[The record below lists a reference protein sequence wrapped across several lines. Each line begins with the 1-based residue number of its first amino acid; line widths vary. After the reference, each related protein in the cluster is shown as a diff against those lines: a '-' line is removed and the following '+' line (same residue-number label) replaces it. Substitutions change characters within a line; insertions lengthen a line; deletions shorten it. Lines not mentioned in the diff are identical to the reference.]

1 MINQILR
8 FVLGLT
14 FLPERAR
21 RWIFG
26 TGTRVIEV
34 LNLTLLTTLSVL
46 FWFDHGEMMRLSN
59 YRGFVK
65 LFGESSNGWMA
76 AVFGVLAILAAVS
89 IASTTE
95 RPRRLGGFALLASGC
110 IWWAMSAGF
119 VYGYPPLTTGM
130 VVYPVLGIFCGL
142 CGQHI
147 MYLTEQARTE
157 GVCECKN

>member
-65 LFGESSNGWMA
+65 LFGDAPQDWMA
-76 AVFGVLAILAAVS
+76 AVFGVLAILAAVG

-119 VYGYPPLTTGM
+119 AYGYPPLATGM
-130 VVYPVLGIFCGL
+130 VVYPVLGLFCCL

>member
-65 LFGESSNGWMA
+65 LFGDNAHVWMTCL
-76 AVFGVLAILAAVS
+76 FGLLAVLAAAG
-89 IASTTE
+89 IASTSE

-119 VYGYPPLTTGM
+119 AYGYPPLTTGM
-130 VVYPVLGIFCGL
+130 VVYPVLGMFCGL

-157 GVCECKN
+157 GVCECRN

>member
-1 MINQILR
+1 MLNNTLR
-8 FVLGLT
+8 IILGLT

-26 TGTRVIEV
+26 TGTRVVEV
-34 LNLTLLTTLSVL
+34 LNLTLLTTLAVL

-59 YRGFVK
+59 YRGFAK
-65 LFGESSNGWMA
+65 LFGDAPRDWMA
-76 AVFGVLAILAAVS
+76 AVFGVLAILAAVG

>member
-1 MINQILR
+1 MINKVLR
-8 FVLGLT
+8 LILGLT

-26 TGTRVIEV
+26 TGTRVVEV
-34 LNLTLLTTLSVL
+34 LNLTLLTTLAVL

-65 LFGESSNGWMA
+65 LFGESSHGWMA
-76 AVFGVLAILAAVS
+76 AVFGVLAILAAVG

-119 VYGYPPLTTGM
+119 AYGYPPLTTGM
-130 VVYPVLGIFCGL
+130 VVYPVLGLFCCL